1 VLFSEGPIERGVGFE
16 NDVVVLPV
24 VDRPVT
30 VVEHARLG
38 ILLREIIVG
47 DLFAVLVVELRH
59 DVQAGKHVPVHR
71 SERDDV

>member
-1 VLFSEGPIERGVGFE
+1 MLFSKGPIERGVSLE

-38 ILLREIIVG
+38 ILLREIFVG

-59 DVQAGKHVPVHR
+59 DVKAGKHVPVHR